1 MTPIDE
7 YHFQC
12 MECGLIDNH
21 KMDCSTRYNKSLDDD
36 DVDAGLWAWD
46 DPPKECDVDVVDED
60 WLSGVS
66 CNPDAPEECESC
78 Q

>member
-21 KMDCSTRYNKSLDDD
+21 KMSCSSQYKDKPDEKSN
-36 DVDAGLWAWD
+36 GEYYW
-46 DPPKECDVDVVDED
+46 EETDVVDED